1 MSELGAVVLALIL
14 GLLLFGAVFLLPA
27 FLVFP
32 IRYKGEKALAFG
44 ACLMISI
51 GGTILFLGEN
61 TNFVD
66 LLLIVPLV
74 TFALYSLVRSINKG
88 LFPDIKIEPIDKD
101 KAQKDNPTDENDDW
115 FDKELD
121 KELNKELDK
130 VQRNEEFE

>member
-14 GLLLFGAVFLLPA
+14 GLLMFGAVFLLPA

-44 ACLMISI
+44 SCLMISI

-88 LFPDIKIEPIDKD
+88 LFPDINRLIKIRLKRITLPMKMMIGLIK
-101 KAQKDNPTDENDDW
+101 N
-115 FDKELD
+115 
-121 KELNKELDK
+121 
-130 VQRNEEFE
+130 